1 MGALLVF
8 NSFLLVFALYL
19 ALKLYKLLRFS
30 DITMLQTIIFINM
43 IVIIK
48 VIYLA
53 LYIADR
59 RAGGSKISN
68 LVFNILLLYGNNFY
82 LMAFALTSS
91 KW

>member
-19 ALKLYKLLRFS
+19 AIKLYKLLRFS
-30 DITMLQTIIFINM
+30 DVTMLQTILFINM

-48 VIYLA
+48 EVYLA

-59 RAGGSKISN
+59 RAGG
-68 LVFNILLLYGNNFY
+68 
-82 LMAFALTSS
+82 
-91 KW
+91 